1 MKTSFY
7 FSDISQKILYSFFIT
22 FKGKFLIEYKNPIE
36 ANFIN
41 FKTSSIDI
49 RYKKG

>member
-7 FSDISQKILYSFFIT
+7 FSDISQKILFIT
-22 FKGKFLIEYKNPIE
+22 FKGKFQIEYKNSVE

-41 FKTSSIDI
+41 FKTGSIDI